1 MICSICI
8 CIIWPPHSSP
18 PRFTWN
24 YCNSSSPHILYY
36 YSSKNPPMPYAPP
49 TRQGLAPD
57 YTKAS
62 DNANVDLFS
71 NFLVRRSTMTRHH
84 WTPKM
89 CQHLHVLSTSLTFLN
104 LLTGWVGDKS
114 ADVNTEFSSLVLDV
128 NGYTDDSVSVSVSVS
143 GSVNTF
149 CHRGWAA

>member
-1 MICSICI
+1 MNVKRLRQDNR
-8 CIIWPPHSSP
+8 HTSP
-18 PRFTWN
+18 ITLREALPVN
-24 YCNSSSPHILYY
+24 LLSVM
-36 YSSKNPPMPYAPP
+36 NPPMPYAPP
-49 TRQGLAPD
+49 TRQELAPD

-104 LLTGWVGDKS
+104 LLTGGVGDIN

-128 NGYTDDSVSVSVSVS
+128 NGNTDDIV
-143 GSVNTF
+143 T
-149 CHRGWAA
+149 